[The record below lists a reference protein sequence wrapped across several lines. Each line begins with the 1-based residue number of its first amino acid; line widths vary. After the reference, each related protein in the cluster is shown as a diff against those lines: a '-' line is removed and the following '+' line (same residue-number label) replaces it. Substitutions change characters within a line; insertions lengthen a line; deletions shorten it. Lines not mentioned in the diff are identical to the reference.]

1 MPNYR
6 VWYRDNEEP
15 LEFATAYR
23 CSEAQIVDQVFAH
36 EKIAP
41 SAAAS
46 AGSGDSGAAAP
57 SVQERIADYHLAP
70 VRYTEDESEIN
81 IIQ

>member
-1 MPNYR
+1 MPNFR

-23 CSEAQIVDQVFAH
+23 PSELQIVAHILENENITPMADGTSVTQV
-36 EKIAP
+36 IA
-41 SAAAS
+41 ANN
-46 AGSGDSGAAAP
+46 
-57 SVQERIADYHLAP
+57 LAP

-81 IIQ
+81 VIK

>member
-1 MPNYR
+1 MPNFR

-23 CSEAQIVDQVFAH
+23 PSDIQILEQILAH
-36 EKIAP
+36 EKIP
-41 SAAAS
+41 AAD
-46 AGSGDSGAAAP
+46 AGTTATELIAAN
-57 SVQERIADYHLAP
+57 QLAP

-81 IIQ
+81 VIA